1 MQTADHCGLDVTG
14 NRHLMKNKNSKIEI
28 FIAGFICCAVL
39 LLLLTKVFQVGA
51 ILVGSEYRTYK
62 GLDKDYG
69 KYYEIIELID
79 EEALAEYE
87 PDRITDDV
95 LKELVESLDD
105 PYAEYFTAEEYELY
119 MKHYKESYVGVGIA
133 VADYEDWILI
143 YKVIE
148 GSPAAEAGIDTGD
161 IITRI
166 DGKKVKNSSE
176 ASAAMSGDVGEEIT
190 ITVKRGD
197 KEYDYTMYRAKIETP
212 SVGWTE
218 YDRNRGIAYIG
229 ISAFK
234 EGTSKELRLAI
245 KDMKNAGYT
254 KAIIDL
260 RDNGGGRTNEAYKV
274 ADMLL
279 PEGKIDIEVNKDGKE
294 VVNKSKPGD
303 AGIEYVVLV
312 NENTASASELVSAAI
327 QDNKGGKIIG
337 VTTYGK
343 GVTQRTHKFS
353 DGSAIKFTIEEYFRP
368 NGDKVNGVGVIPDII
383 LKDDIMADN
392 EAVLKLAADEL
403 K

>member
-1 MQTADHCGLDVTG
+1 
-14 NRHLMKNKNSKIEI
+14 MKNQNSKIKI
-28 FIAGFICCAVL
+28 FIAGFVCCAVL
-39 LLLLTKVFQVGA
+39 LLLLTKVFHVGA
-51 ILVGSEYRTYK
+51 LLVGSEYRTYK

-69 KYYEIIELID
+69 KYYEILELID

-87 PDRITDDV
+87 PDKITDDV
-95 LKELVESLDD
+95 LKELVEGLDD

-119 MKHYKESYVGVGIA
+119 MKHYKESYVGVGLA
-133 VADYEDWILI
+133 VADYEDWILV

-161 IITRI
+161 IVTKI
-166 DGKKVKNSSE
+166 DGKKVKDSTEASE
-176 ASAAMSGDVGEEIT
+176 ALSGKVGEEVT

-197 KEYDYTMYRAKIETP
+197 NEYDYTMDRAKIDDP
-212 SVGWTE
+212 SVGWKE
-218 YDRNRGIAYIG
+218 YDKDKGIAYIE
-229 ISAFK
+229 ITAFK

-245 KDMKNAGYT
+245 KELKNEGYT

-260 RDNGGGRTNEAYKV
+260 RDNGGGRTKEAYKV

-279 PEGKIDIEVNKDGKE
+279 PEGKIDTEVNKNGKE
-294 VVNKSKPGD
+294 VVNKSKPSD
-303 AGIEYVVLV
+303 AGIDYVVLV

-368 NGDKVNGVGVIPDII
+368 NGDKVNGVGVTPDIV
-383 LKDDIMADN
+383 LAEDVMADN
-392 EAVLKLAADEL
+392 DAVLKLAADEL